1 MGKINLNDDRFF
13 EPDLDTRSVARELY
27 NEVKSLPIISPHGHV
42 DPEILSKNKNFS
54 NPAELLIIPDHYI
67 FRMFYSQ
74 GISLESL
81 GISSIDGTYIEKDPR
96 DIWRIFCKNY
106 FLFSGTPTKM
116 WLSYVFKE
124 VFGIDE
130 HPNENNAMAIYDH
143 IQKLLSEERFRP
155 RSIFDKFNIE
165 TLCTTESA
173 DDQLV
178 HHRAIKESSWQGN
191 VITAFRPDSV
201 MNIESKGWLNEI
213 EKLSK
218 VSKTTIDSY
227 KGFIS
232 AIENRRQFF
241 KEMGAT
247 STDQGVETPFTQ
259 RISDRQAD
267 EIFQKAMK
275 GESSK
280 NDQRIF
286 IGHMLMEM
294 ARMSADDGLVMQI
307 HAGSLRNHNDVI
319 FRKFGPDKGADIPLK
334 TEYTKNLRPLLN
346 EFGNNSDFSLIIFT
360 LDESVYS
367 RELAPL
373 AGHYPSMKLGPPW
386 WFHDSIEGM
395 KRFRKRATETA
406 GIYNTVGFN
415 DDTRAFLS
423 IPARH
428 DLCRRVD
435 SNFLA
440 EQVVRHVL
448 DMDEAV
454 KISHDLAYNLVK
466 KSYKL

>member
-1 MGKINLNDDRFF
+1 MGQINLNDDRFF

-124 VFGIDE
+124 VFGINE
-130 HPNENNAMAIYDH
+130 HPNENNAMVIYDH
-143 IQKLLSEERFRP
+143 IQKLLLEERFRP

-178 HHRAIKESSWQGN
+178 HHREIKESSWQGN

-201 MNIESKGWLNEI
+201 MNIESKDWLNEI
-213 EKLSK
+213 GKLSK
-218 VSKTTIDSY
+218 ASKITIDSY
-227 KGFIS
+227 KSFIS
-232 AIENRRQFF
+232 AIEDRRQFF

-259 RISDRQAD
+259 RISDQQAD
-267 EIFQKAMK
+267 KIFQRALQGK
-275 GESSK
+275 SNK
-280 NDQRIF
+280 NECFTHFFLVTFSFRLNSYFDYRI
-286 IGHMLMEM
+286 
-294 ARMSADDGLVMQI
+294 
-307 HAGSLRNHNDVI
+307 
-319 FRKFGPDKGADIPLK
+319 RKFHWL
-334 TEYTKNLRPLLN
+334 
-346 EFGNNSDFSLIIFT
+346 
-360 LDESVYS
+360 
-367 RELAPL
+367 
-373 AGHYPSMKLGPPW
+373 
-386 WFHDSIEGM
+386 
-395 KRFRKRATETA
+395 
-406 GIYNTVGFN
+406 
-415 DDTRAFLS
+415 
-423 IPARH
+423 
-428 DLCRRVD
+428 
-435 SNFLA
+435 
-440 EQVVRHVL
+440 
-448 DMDEAV
+448 
-454 KISHDLAYNLVK
+454 
-466 KSYKL
+466 